1 MPIDKDES
9 RRIRNE
15 IRRILLQYWDPI
27 GIKDEPLAQDEYD
40 AYLGSICELLLRG
53 ATDEDVSN
61 HLWKIIEEQI
71 SVHPAS
77 GATKKQFDNLEPS

>member
-1 MPIDKDES
+1 MPMDKDES
-9 RRIRNE
+9 RRIRHE

-40 AYLGSICELLLRG
+40 AYLGPIYKLLLRG
-53 ATDEDVSN
+53 AMDEEVSN
-61 HLWKIIEEQI
+61 HLWKIIEERI

-77 GATKKQFDNLEPS
+77 GATKKRSTA